1 MRSMEMS
8 AKTVEAAVQAACD
21 ALGVDR
27 DDINVSY
34 EVLEFPARKLFKTIP
49 AKVLVKVEEPEAA
62 PAPVAEEKPAEVS
75 TKPAEVVE
83 ISDETAPAIE
93 KAVVEEMV
101 EDAEL
106 APVAEDEV
114 EIPLDIAAD
123 PRLQAAV
130 DYLTPIFNLM
140 GVENFTFSAV
150 KKGAATILKVSG
162 EHMGALIGRRGETME
177 SLSYLA
183 SLVVNRMEGSYVK
196 LGLDVGGYRN
206 KREDDLSALAKRIA
220 DRVIRTGCYYEME
233 PMNPYERHIIHTAIA
248 EIDGVRS
255 ESKGEGPARHV
266 VLYSTD
272 PDACNLP
279 DRDNARNQRGGRR
292 EGGRGQRRDGGRGYR
307 GNGSRGPRSG
317 RDGGRGPRRDN
328 RGGRGPRGPREG
340 GRGPRYGGA
349 PRRDTRGGPRY
360 GGPRSSV
367 PAREFADAPRD
378 PAAKPMAPKTTERI
392 HDGDDFAFGKIEF

>member
-317 RDGGRGPRRDN
+317 RDGV
-328 RGGRGPRGPREG
+328 RGGYRGQRSDR
-340 GRGPRYGGA
+340 
-349 PRRDTRGGPRY
+349 GPRY

-367 PAREFADAPRD
+367 PVREFADTPRD
-378 PAAKPMAPKTTERI
+378 PDAKPMAPKTTERI

>member
-1 MRSMEMS
+1 MRSIEMS
-8 AKTVEAAVQAACD
+8 AKTVEAAVQAACE

-49 AKVLVKVEEPEAA
+49 AKVLVKVEEPEVEEVKPVEAA
-62 PAPVAEEKPAEVS
+62 PAPVEAPAVPAEEAVPAAEPAAEEPAEAS
-75 TKPAEVVE
+75 
-83 ISDETAPAIE
+83 
-93 KAVVEEMV
+93 VEE
-101 EDAEL
+101 DAS
-106 APVAEDEV
+106 ADEEV
-114 EIPLDIAAD
+114 PLDIAAD

-130 DYLTPIFNLM
+130 DYLTPIFKLM
-140 GVENFTFSAV
+140 GVEEFSFTAV
-150 KKGAATILKVSG
+150 KKGEATILRVTG

-183 SLVVNRMEGSYVK
+183 SLVINRMEGPYVK

-248 EIDGVRS
+248 DIEGVRS
-255 ESKGEGPARHV
+255 ESKGEGPTRHIV
-266 VLYSTD
+266 IYSTD
-272 PDACNLP
+272 PNASNLP
-279 DRDNARNQRGGRR
+279 DRDNARNT
-292 EGGRGQRRDGGRGYR
+292 
-307 GNGSRGPRSG
+307 RGPR
-317 RDGGRGPRRDN
+317 RDGGRGPRRD
-328 RGGRGPRGPREG
+328 GR
-340 GRGPRYGGA
+340 A
-349 PRRDTRGGPRY
+349 PRRDGGRPY

-367 PAREFADAPRD
+367 PGREFADRPRD
-378 PAAKPMAPKTTERI
+378 PNAQPMAPKTTERI

>member
-317 RDGGRGPRRDN
+317 RDGV
-328 RGGRGPRGPREG
+328 RGGYRGQRSDR
-340 GRGPRYGGA
+340 
-349 PRRDTRGGPRY
+349 GPRY

-367 PAREFADAPRD
+367 PAREFADTPRD
-378 PAAKPMAPKTTERI
+378 PDAKPMAPKTTERI
-392 HDGDDFAFGKIEF
+392 HDGDDFAFGKIKF

>member
-1 MRSMEMS
+1 MRSIEMS
-8 AKTVEAAVQAACD
+8 AKTVEAAVQAACE

-49 AKVLVKVEEPEAA
+49 AKVLVKVEEPEVEEVKPVEDA
-62 PAPVAEEKPAEVS
+62 PAPVEAPAVPAEEAVPAAEPAAEEPAEAS
-75 TKPAEVVE
+75 
-83 ISDETAPAIE
+83 
-93 KAVVEEMV
+93 VEE
-101 EDAEL
+101 DAS
-106 APVAEDEV
+106 ADEEV
-114 EIPLDIAAD
+114 PLDIAAD

-130 DYLTPIFNLM
+130 DYLTPIFKLM
-140 GVENFTFSAV
+140 GVEEFSFTAV
-150 KKGAATILKVSG
+150 KKGEATILRVTG

-183 SLVVNRMEGSYVK
+183 SLVINRMEGPYVK

-248 EIDGVRS
+248 DIEGVRS
-255 ESKGEGPARHV
+255 ESKGEGPTRHIV
-266 VLYSTD
+266 IYSTD
-272 PDACNLP
+272 PNASNLP
-279 DRDNARNQRGGRR
+279 DRDNARNT
-292 EGGRGQRRDGGRGYR
+292 
-307 GNGSRGPRSG
+307 RGPR
-317 RDGGRGPRRDN
+317 RDGGRGPRRD
-328 RGGRGPRGPREG
+328 GRGPRRDG
-340 GRGPRYGGA
+340 GRP
-349 PRRDTRGGPRY
+349 Y

-367 PAREFADAPRD
+367 PGREFADRPRD
-378 PAAKPMAPKTTERI
+378 PNAQPMAPKTTERI

>member
-183 SLVVNRMEGSYVK
+183 SLVVNRMEGPYVK

-317 RDGGRGPRRDN
+317 RDGV
-328 RGGRGPRGPREG
+328 RGGYRGQRSDR
-340 GRGPRYGGA
+340 
-349 PRRDTRGGPRY
+349 GPRY

-367 PAREFADAPRD
+367 PAREFSDTPRD
-378 PAAKPMAPKTTERI
+378 PDAKPMAPKTTERI

>member
-62 PAPVAEEKPAEVS
+62 PAPVVEEKPAEVS

-317 RDGGRGPRRDN
+317 RDGV
-328 RGGRGPRGPREG
+328 RGGYRGQRSDR
-340 GRGPRYGGA
+340 
-349 PRRDTRGGPRY
+349 GPRY

-367 PAREFADAPRD
+367 PAREFADTPRD
-378 PAAKPMAPKTTERI
+378 PDAKPMAPKTTERI

>member
-1 MRSMEMS
+1 MREYVAT
-8 AKTVEAAVQAACD
+8 AKTVEEAIQLGCE
-21 ALGVDR
+21 ALSVDR
-27 DDINVSY
+27 DDLGVSY
-34 EVLEFPARKLFKTIP
+34 EILEMPQKTGFLGLKVTP
-49 AKVLVKVEEPEAA
+49 AKVKVTVETADTEPEATPA
-62 PAPVAEEKPAEVS
+62 APVAAAEPEPAPAEEAAEQPAAEDAA
-75 TKPAEVVE
+75 PAEA
-83 ISDETAPAIE
+83 ET
-93 KAVVEEMV
+93 
-101 EDAEL
+101 
-106 APVAEDEV
+106 
-114 EIPLDIAAD
+114 PLDIAAD

-130 DYLTPIFNLM
+130 DYLTPIFHLM
-140 GVENFTFSAV
+140 GVEEFTFTAG
-150 KKGAATILKVSG
+150 KKGEATILHVEG
-162 EHMGALIGRRGETME
+162 AHLGALIGRRGETME

-183 SLVVNRMEGSYVK
+183 SLVVNRMEGPYVK
-196 LGLDVGGYRN
+196 LGIDVGGYRN
-206 KREDDLSALAKRIA
+206 KREDDLTALAVRIA
-220 DRVIRTGCYYEME
+220 NRVIRTGCYYEME

-255 ESKGEGPARHV
+255 ESKGDGPARHV

-292 EGGRGQRRDGGRGYR
+292 
-307 GNGSRGPRSG
+307 
-317 RDGGRGPRRDN
+317 DGGRGPRRDN

-340 GRGPRYGGA
+340 GRGPRYGAG
-349 PRRDTRGGPRY
+349 PRRDNRGGPRY

>member
-1 MRSMEMS
+1 MRSIEMR
-8 AKTVEAAVQAACD
+8 AKTVEAALQAACD

-49 AKVLVKVEEPEAA
+49 AKVLVKVEEPEAT

-317 RDGGRGPRRDN
+317 RDGV
-328 RGGRGPRGPREG
+328 RGGYRGQRSDR
-340 GRGPRYGGA
+340 
-349 PRRDTRGGPRY
+349 GPRY

-367 PAREFADAPRD
+367 PAREFADTPRD
-378 PAAKPMAPKTTERI
+378 PDAKPMAPKTTERI

>member
-8 AKTVEAAVQAACD
+8 AKTVEAAVEAACE

-27 DDINVSY
+27 DDIHVSY

-62 PAPVAEEKPAEVS
+62 PVEEVKPAEAV
-75 TKPAEVVE
+75 KPAEVVE
-83 ISDETAPAIE
+83 ISDETAPALE
-93 KAVVEEMV
+93 QEVVDEMV
-101 EDAEL
+101 AE
-106 APVAEDEV
+106 ADDET
-114 EIPLDIAAD
+114 EIPLDIEAD

-130 DYLTPIFNLM
+130 DYLSPIFNLM

-183 SLVVNRMEGSYVK
+183 SLVVNRMEGPYVK

-206 KREDDLSALAKRIA
+206 KREDDLSALAGRIA

-248 EIDGVRS
+248 DIEGVRS

-272 PDACNLP
+272 PNASNLP

-292 EGGRGQRRDGGRGYR
+292 DGGRGPRRDGNRGYR
-307 GNGSRGPRSG
+307 GNGPRGPRSG
-317 RDGGRGPRRDN
+317 RDGRD
-328 RGGRGPRGPREG
+328 GGRGGYRGN
-340 GRGPRYGGA
+340 RGDR
-349 PRRDTRGGPRY
+349 GPRY

-367 PAREFADAPRD
+367 PARDFADRPRD
-378 PAAKPMAPKTTERI
+378 PDAKPMAPKTTERI

>member
-1 MRSMEMS
+1 MRSIEMS
-8 AKTVEAAVQAACD
+8 AKTVEAAVQAACE

-49 AKVLVKVEEPEAA
+49 AKVLVKVEEPEVEEVKPVEAA
-62 PAPVAEEKPAEVS
+62 PAPVEAPAVPAEEAAPAAEPAAEESAEAPAE
-75 TKPAEVVE
+75 
-83 ISDETAPAIE
+83 
-93 KAVVEEMV
+93 
-101 EDAEL
+101 EDAS
-106 APVAEDEV
+106 ADEEV
-114 EIPLDIAAD
+114 PLDIAAD

-130 DYLTPIFNLM
+130 DYLTPIFKLM
-140 GVENFTFSAV
+140 GVEEFSFTAV
-150 KKGAATILKVSG
+150 KKGEATILRVTG

-183 SLVVNRMEGSYVK
+183 SLVINRMEGPYVK

-248 EIDGVRS
+248 DIEGVRS
-255 ESKGEGPARHV
+255 ESKGEGPTRHIV
-266 VLYSTD
+266 IYSTD
-272 PDACNLP
+272 PNASNLP
-279 DRDNARNQRGGRR
+279 DRDNARNT
-292 EGGRGQRRDGGRGYR
+292 
-307 GNGSRGPRSG
+307 RGPR
-317 RDGGRGPRRDN
+317 RDGGRGPRRD
-328 RGGRGPRGPREG
+328 GRGPRRDG
-340 GRGPRYGGA
+340 GRP
-349 PRRDTRGGPRY
+349 Y

-367 PAREFADAPRD
+367 PGREFADRPRD
-378 PAAKPMAPKTTERI
+378 PNAQPMAPKTTERI

>member
-1 MRSMEMS
+1 MRSIEMS
-8 AKTVEAAVQAACD
+8 AKTVEAAVQAACE

-49 AKVLVKVEEPEAA
+49 AKVLVKVEEPEVEEAKPVEAA
-62 PAPVAEEKPAEVS
+62 PAPVETPAAPVEEAAPAVEPAAVEAPAEAPAEEA
-75 TKPAEVVE
+75 
-83 ISDETAPAIE
+83 ETAA
-93 KAVVEEMV
+93 ADDEE
-101 EDAEL
+101 
-106 APVAEDEV
+106 VA
-114 EIPLDIAAD
+114 LDIAAD

-130 DYLTPIFNLM
+130 DYLTPIFKLM
-140 GVENFTFSAV
+140 GVEEFSFTAV
-150 KKGAATILKVSG
+150 KKGEATILRVTG

-183 SLVVNRMEGSYVK
+183 SLVINRMEGPYVK

-248 EIDGVRS
+248 DIEGVRS
-255 ESKGEGPARHV
+255 ESKGEGPTRHIV
-266 VLYSTD
+266 IYSTD
-272 PDACNLP
+272 PNASNLP
-279 DRDNARNQRGGRR
+279 DRDNARNT
-292 EGGRGQRRDGGRGYR
+292 
-307 GNGSRGPRSG
+307 RGPR
-317 RDGGRGPRRDN
+317 RDGGRGPRRD
-328 RGGRGPRGPREG
+328 GRGPRRDG
-340 GRGPRYGGA
+340 GRP
-349 PRRDTRGGPRY
+349 Y

-367 PAREFADAPRD
+367 PSREFADRPRD
-378 PAAKPMAPKTTERI
+378 PNAQPMAPKTTERI

>member
-206 KREDDLSALAKRIA
+206 KREDDLSALARRIA

-292 EGGRGQRRDGGRGYR
+292 EGGRGQRRDGGHGYR

-317 RDGGRGPRRDN
+317 RDGV
-328 RGGRGPRGPREG
+328 RGGYRGQRSDR
-340 GRGPRYGGA
+340 
-349 PRRDTRGGPRY
+349 GPRY

-367 PAREFADAPRD
+367 PAREFADTPRD
-378 PAAKPMAPKTTERI
+378 PDAKPMAPKTTERI

>member
-8 AKTVEAAVQAACD
+8 AKTVEDAVQAACD

-49 AKVLVKVEEPEAA
+49 AKVLVKVEEPESA

-317 RDGGRGPRRDN
+317 RDGV
-328 RGGRGPRGPREG
+328 RGGYRGQRSDR
-340 GRGPRYGGA
+340 
-349 PRRDTRGGPRY
+349 GPRY

-367 PAREFADAPRD
+367 PAREFADTPRD
-378 PAAKPMAPKTTERI
+378 PDAKPMAPKTTERI